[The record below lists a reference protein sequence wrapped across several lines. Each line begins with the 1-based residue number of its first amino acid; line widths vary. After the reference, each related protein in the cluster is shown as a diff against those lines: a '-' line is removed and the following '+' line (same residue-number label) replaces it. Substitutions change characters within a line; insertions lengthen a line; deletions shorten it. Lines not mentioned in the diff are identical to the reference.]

1 MSDLHQDDCFELGKI
16 LKTHALYGEVSVFL
30 DVDYPQDYQTLQEVW
45 VEIEQKLQK
54 FEVEGVRLLPNKPQ
68 TALLK
73 LRNIDSIEQ
82 AQEIVGA
89 KLFLPLTFLP
99 ELGEKQFYFHEIID
113 FLVVDKVLGNLAQI
127 QDVYTTTQ
135 TALLVM
141 LYKGKEVLIP
151 IHDEVILQVDRKE
164 KKLYV
169 ALPEGLLDVYLQ
181 G

>member
-1 MSDLHQDDCFELGKI
+1 MSDLRQDDCFELGKI
-16 LKTHALYGEVSVFL
+16 LKTHALYGEVSIFL
-30 DVDYPQDYQTLQEVW
+30 DVDYPEDYEALQEVW
-45 VEIEQKLQK
+45 VEIEKKLQK

-73 LRNIDSIEQ
+73 LKNIDSIEQ

-89 KLFLPLTFLP
+89 KLFLPLSFLP
-99 ELGEKQFYFHEIID
+99 PLGEKQFYFHEIIG
-113 FLVVDKVLGNLAQI
+113 FLVVDKVLGDLAQI

-141 LYKGKEVLIP
+141 LYQGKEVLIP
-151 IHDEVILQVDRKE
+151 INDEVILQVDRKE
-164 KKLYV
+164 KKLHV

-181 G
+181 D